1 MSLLS
6 FLSRQSSA
14 NDPPKLAS
22 PAFKA
27 NPYPFYARLRAESP
41 VYKVALLQGEPAWLV
56 TRYNDVSMV
65 LKDERFIKNDSSVL
79 TPEQMAA
86 RPWFRKLKLFKT
98 LQHNMLNQDPPVH
111 TRLRALVN
119 KAFTPPLI
127 GQMRERIQ
135 EITNELLDNVQHRA
149 RMDLIRDFA
158 LPLPATVIAEMLGV
172 PVEDRHKFHRW
183 SNAMMTVSS
192 TWQLLKAIPQVMA
205 FIRYNRKNIQIRR
218 GASRGDLVSAL
229 TRAEEAG
236 DTLRED
242 EVVAMV
248 GLLLVAGHE
257 TTVNLI
263 GNGML
268 ALLEHPGQM
277 EKLRNDPALI
287 KSAVEEFLRYSSPVE
302 MATERFA
309 REDVTIG
316 GVTIRRGDMVFA
328 VIASANRDERQIPNP
343 DTLDIAREPNKHLAF
358 GLGNHFCLGAPLARL
373 EGEIAINTLIRRVP
387 DLQIGVPINVLR
399 WRSGL
404 LLRGLESLP
413 VSFGKVDSNRADLRV
428 SSTIAGERPTA
439 TMSRLGQPAPP

>member
-1 MSLLS
+1 MGLLS
-6 FLSRQSSA
+6 FLSRKSSP

-27 NPYPFYARLRAESP
+27 DPYPFYAELRAETP
-41 VYKVALLQGEPAWLV
+41 VYKVALLQGESAWLV

-65 LKDERFIKNDSSVL
+65 LKDERFIKNDSNVL

-135 EITNELLDNVQHRA
+135 AITNQLLDNVQHRA
-149 RMDLIRDFA
+149 RMDLVRDFA

-183 SNAMMTVSS
+183 SNAMMTISS

-218 GASRGDLVSAL
+218 GAPRGDLVSAL

-236 DTLRED
+236 DTLSED

-268 ALLEHPGQM
+268 ALLEHPDQM

-309 REDVTIG
+309 REDVTIA

-328 VIASANRDERQIPNP
+328 VIASANRDERQFPNP

-373 EGEIAINTLIRRVP
+373 EGEIAINTLIRRFSDLRIEVP
-387 DLQIGVPINVLR
+387 TSSLR

-404 LLRGLESLP
+404 LLRGLESFP
-413 VSFGKVDSNRADLRV
+413 VSFGNIDGKKSNLSVSKVGV
-428 SSTIAGERPTA
+428 SRNGR
-439 TMSRLGQPAPP
+439 

>member
-1 MSLLS
+1 MGLLS
-6 FLSRQSSA
+6 FLSRESSPQDTP
-14 NDPPKLAS
+14 NLAS

-27 NPYPFYARLRAESP
+27 NPYPFYAQLRTEAP
-41 VYKVALLQGEPAWLV
+41 VYMVALLQGEPAWLV
-56 TRYNDVSMV
+56 TRYHDVCTV
-65 LKDERFIKNDSSVL
+65 LRDERFLKNPSNVL
-79 TPEQMAA
+79 TPKQMAA

-119 KAFTPPLI
+119 KTFTPRLI
-127 GQMRERIQ
+127 DQMRERVQ
-135 EITNELLDNVQHRA
+135 EITDELLDSSQNRE

-158 LPLPATVIAEMLGV
+158 LPLPATIIAEMLGV
-172 PVEDRHKFHRW
+172 PVEDRHRFHRW

-192 TWQLLKAIPQVMA
+192 TWQLLKALPQVMA
-205 FIRYNRKNIQIRR
+205 FIRYNRKIIHERR
-218 GASRGDLVSAL
+218 AVPLTDLISAL
-229 TRAEEAG
+229 TRTEEAG
-236 DTLRED
+236 DRLSED

-263 GNGML
+263 GNGIL
-268 ALLEHPGQM
+268 TLLEHPDQL
-277 EKLRNDPALI
+277 ERLRSDPTLI
-287 KSAVEEFLRYSSPVE
+287 KSAVEELLRYSSPVD

-309 REDVTIG
+309 REDITIE

-328 VIASANRDERQIPNP
+328 VVGSANRDERQFPNA
-343 DTLDIAREPNKHLAF
+343 DTIDITREPNKHLAF

-373 EGEIAINTLIRRVP
+373 EGEIAISTLLRRVP
-387 DLQIGVPINVLR
+387 DLRLAVPTDKLR

-413 VSFGKVDSNRADLRV
+413 VSFGKVRHNRADLCV
-428 SSTIAGERPTA
+428 SNAGIGMT
-439 TMSRLGQPAPP
+439 

>member
-6 FLSRQSSA
+6 FLSRESSP

-27 NPYPFYARLRAESP
+27 NPYRFYSQLRAESP
-41 VYKVALLQGEPAWLV
+41 VYKVALLQGEQAWLV

-65 LKDERFIKNDSSVL
+65 LKDDRFIKNDSNVL

-135 EITNELLDNVQHRA
+135 EITNELLDKVRPRA
-149 RMDLIRDFA
+149 RMDLIRDYA

-205 FIRYNRKNIQIRR
+205 LIRYNRKNIQLRR
-218 GASRGDLVSAL
+218 GSPRGDLVSAL

-236 DTLRED
+236 DKLSED

-263 GNGML
+263 GNSML
-268 ALLEHPGQM
+268 ALLEHPDQM
-277 EKLRNDPALI
+277 EKLRNNPTLI
-287 KSAVEEFLRYSSPVE
+287 NLAVEEFLRYSSPVE

-309 REDVTIG
+309 REDLTIA
-316 GVTIRRGDMVFA
+316 GVTICRGEMVFA
-328 VIASANRDERQIPNP
+328 VIASANRDERQFPNP
-343 DTLDIAREPNKHLAF
+343 DTLDITREPNRHLAF

-373 EGEIAINTLIRRVP
+373 EAEIAITTLIRRYPHLRIAVP
-387 DLQIGVPINVLR
+387 TSSLR

-413 VSFGKVDSNRADLRV
+413 VSLGKIEDDRTELCLSK
-428 SSTIAGERPTA
+428 AGIGA
-439 TMSRLGQPAPP
+439 TRG